1 MVYFDGLKEGER
13 VHLSPLTEAE
23 NLNLDEAI
31 MGKGYIDLETPA
43 PKKADLNDPV
53 SLLGITEDQKK
64 DWAAAQAKAKS
75 ARAKLMAG
83 LMSKEITRDQIPS
96 ASEKIRNDFR
106 EEVQKFLNEEQMQKF
121 DQQMK
126 KDYKVLFPKQ

>member
-1 MVYFDGLKEGER
+1 MVNRNSSRIGRRQGVPPRRRLIR
-13 VHLSPLTEAE
+13 
-23 NLNLDEAI
+23 
-31 MGKGYIDLETPA
+31 LEVGIPSV
-43 PKKADLNDPV
+43 PDRN
-53 SLLGITEDQKK
+53 SQLGITEDQKK

-106 EEVQKFLNEEQMQKF
+106 EDVQKFLNEEQMQKF

>member
-1 MVYFDGLKEGER
+1 
-13 VHLSPLTEAE
+13 
-23 NLNLDEAI
+23 
-31 MGKGYIDLETPA
+31 
-43 PKKADLNDPV
+43 
-53 SLLGITEDQKK
+53 
-64 DWAAAQAKAKS
+64 
-75 ARAKLMAG
+75 MAG